1 MENKEIQE
9 LVEAFKGYR
18 DLITPIEQNLREF
31 SNSFESIKQDLSN
44 LNESFDGNISSKLDK
59 IYKDLSNQAEKS
71 KSLTS
76 QIDRFSNATNSYISG
91 VDRLMSSLNQIQE
104 KIKQVDSIQELADKQ
119 VERLNTIIDE
129 KKKNYDIKQLQRSL
143 DSYNTGVQKINE
155 YINKDIAET
164 LKSNNDKVMQ
174 IQDKTYSIFENIV
187 SEKQDINKLIET
199 YSQSNELLKKVVEN
213 NTVNQEYIYEM
224 LDKWAEER
232 NVKIKKKFH
241 QLVV

>member
-76 QIDRFSNATNSYISG
+76 QIDRFSNATNKSDNS
-91 VDRLMSSLNQIQE
+91 
-104 KIKQVDSIQELADKQ
+104 
-119 VERLNTIIDE
+119 
-129 KKKNYDIKQLQRSL
+129 QLFNLCPTFS
-143 DSYNTGVQKINE
+143 D
-155 YINKDIAET
+155 
-164 LKSNNDKVMQ
+164 
-174 IQDKTYSIFENIV
+174 
-187 SEKQDINKLIET
+187 
-199 YSQSNELLKKVVEN
+199 
-213 NTVNQEYIYEM
+213 
-224 LDKWAEER
+224 
-232 NVKIKKKFH
+232 
-241 QLVV
+241 

>member
-18 DLITPIEQNLREF
+18 DLISPIEQNLREF

-44 LNESFDGNISSKLDK
+44 LNNSFDGSISSKLDK

-76 QIDRFSNATNSYISG
+76 QIDRFSNATNSYING
-91 VDRLMSSLNQIQE
+91 VDRLISSLSQIQE
-104 KIKQVDSIQELADKQ
+104 KINEVDKIQEQADKQ
-119 VERLNTIIDE
+119 VERLNAIIDE

-143 DSYNTGVQKINE
+143 DSYNVGVQKINE
-155 YINKDIAET
+155 YINKDIADT

-174 IQDKTYSIFENIV
+174 IQDKTYGIFENLI

-199 YSQSNELLKKVVEN
+199 YSQSNELLRKVVEN
-213 NTVNQEYIYEM
+213 NTVNQEYIYEI

-232 NVKIKKKFH
+232 NVKTKKK
-241 QLVV
+241 

>member
-76 QIDRFSNATNSYISG
+76 QIDRFSNVTNSYISG
-91 VDRLMSSLNQIQE
+91 VDRLISSLNQIQE

-164 LKSNNDKVMQ
+164 LKSNNDKVLQ

-232 NVKIKKKFH
+232 NVKIKKK
-241 QLVV
+241 

>member
-1 MENKEIQE
+1 MENKEEIQE

-232 NVKIKKKFH
+232 NVKIKKK
-241 QLVV
+241 

>member
-1 MENKEIQE
+1 MENKEEIQE

-187 SEKQDINKLIET
+187 SEKEDINKLIET

-232 NVKIKKKFH
+232 NVKIKKK
-241 QLVV
+241 

>member
-232 NVKIKKKFH
+232 NVKIKKK
-241 QLVV
+241 

>member
-164 LKSNNDKVMQ
+164 LKSNNDKVLQ

-232 NVKIKKKFH
+232 NVKIKKK
-241 QLVV
+241 

>member
-18 DLITPIEQNLREF
+18 DLIPPIEQNLREF

-44 LNESFDGNISSKLDK
+44 MNESFDGNISSKLDK

-164 LKSNNDKVMQ
+164 LKSNNDKVLQ

-232 NVKIKKKFH
+232 NVKIKKK
-241 QLVV
+241 

>member
-44 LNESFDGNISSKLDK
+44 MNESFDGNISSKLDK

-164 LKSNNDKVMQ
+164 LKSNNDKVLQ

-232 NVKIKKKFH
+232 NVKIKKK
-241 QLVV
+241 

>member
-76 QIDRFSNATNSYISG
+76 QIDRFSNATNSYING

-187 SEKQDINKLIET
+187 NEKQDINKLIET

-232 NVKIKKKFH
+232 NVKIKKK
-241 QLVV
+241 

>member
-18 DLITPIEQNLREF
+18 DLISPIEQNLREF
-31 SNSFESIKQDLSN
+31 SNSFDSIKQDLSN
-44 LNESFDGNISSKLDK
+44 LNNSFDGNISSKLDK

-76 QIDRFSNATNSYISG
+76 QIDRFANATNSYING
-91 VDRLMSSLNQIQE
+91 VDRLMSSLNQIQQ
-104 KIKQVDSIQELADKQ
+104 KISEVDNIQAQADKQ
-119 VERLNTIIDE
+119 VERLNSIIDE
-129 KKKNYDIKQLQRSL
+129 KKKNYDIKQLQKSL
-143 DSYNTGVQKINE
+143 DSYNSGVQKINE
-155 YINKDIAET
+155 YINKDIADT

-174 IQDKTYSIFENIV
+174 IQDKTYSIFENVV

-224 LDKWAEER
+224 LDKWAEDR
-232 NVKIKKKFH
+232 KVKIKKK
-241 QLVV
+241 

>member
-18 DLITPIEQNLREF
+18 DLITPIEQNFREF

-44 LNESFDGNISSKLDK
+44 LNESFDGNISGKLDK

-164 LKSNNDKVMQ
+164 LKSNNDKVLQ

-232 NVKIKKKFH
+232 NVKIKKK
-241 QLVV
+241 